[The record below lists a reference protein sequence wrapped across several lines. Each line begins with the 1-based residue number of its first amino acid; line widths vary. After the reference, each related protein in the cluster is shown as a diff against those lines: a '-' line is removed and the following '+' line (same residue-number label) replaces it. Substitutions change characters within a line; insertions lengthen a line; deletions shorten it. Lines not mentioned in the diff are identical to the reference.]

1 MDLETSF
8 IDDFEYVKTHLN
20 NKLNLARDKF
30 SKDKSQENKNEYLEL
45 LDDMRKLNLFN
56 KEIVKKYLNN
66 K

>member
-30 SKDKSQENKNEYLEL
+30 TKDKSQENKNEYLKL
-45 LDDMRKLNLFN
+45 LDDMRKLNLFD

>member
-45 LDDMRKLNLFN
+45 LDDMRKLNLFD